1 MKSEK
6 AMSDTI
12 LVETGKSNTPTAI
25 TVRLEKLLKESRADQ
40 AKLKRIIELGRLTRR
55 ANRVANGTLKRG

>member
-1 MKSEK
+1 MSE
-6 AMSDTI
+6 TI
-12 LVETGKSNTPTAI
+12 LVETSKSNTPAAI

-55 ANRVANGTLKRG
+55 ANRAANSTLKRG